1 MPAHPAS
8 SLPVYLLI
16 GLITAAIF
24 AVDLVTRLGVAEWVL
39 YLLPVALSMLQP
51 RLVVPLVVAAIATVL
66 VVVGLFFSPPSGSL
80 MQVIVNRSMGL
91 VAIWSTAILVHR
103 VLRGRAHEQLQL
115 WLQQG
120 ETTVTQSLAGEQS
133 LAELGQSACTALA
146 RYTGAAVAVLHRL
159 EDDTLHALGSYS
171 LALPVT
177 ALAPTR
183 LGEGLELP
191 DPQVAARLHGY
202 AALHL
207 HDVPDAAQR
216 QLQALRML
224 GQATGREATVLAYN
238 DLFLLVGWLSL
249 ATLGWLLA
257 DLYLRR
263 RNPPAAPP
271 APVPPPASPSRA

>member
-159 EDDTLHALGSYS
+159 EDDTLHALGSS
-171 LALPVT
+171 PCMRSGVT
-177 ALAPTR
+177 PWPCPSPRSPRRAWARAWPARRRTTASR
-183 LGEGLELP
+183 AGWTACRRSTCASARRS
-191 DPQVAARLHGY
+191 AARPRGRSWSHRCRSTPRS
-202 AALHL
+202 AA
-207 HDVPDAAQR
+207 
-216 QLQALRML
+216 
-224 GQATGREATVLAYN
+224 
-238 DLFLLVGWLSL
+238 
-249 ATLGWLLA
+249 
-257 DLYLRR
+257 
-263 RNPPAAPP
+263 
-271 APVPPPASPSRA
+271 